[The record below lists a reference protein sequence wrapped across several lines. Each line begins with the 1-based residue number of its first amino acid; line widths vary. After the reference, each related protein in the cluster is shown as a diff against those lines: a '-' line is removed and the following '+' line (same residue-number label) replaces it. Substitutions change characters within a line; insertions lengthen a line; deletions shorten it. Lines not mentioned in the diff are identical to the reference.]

1 MTTIM
6 ISIMPEGIPVDKMDE
21 DDNGSSC
28 PVATHDEEVNDV
40 NKMYAQDEA
49 DYRDVGQDKRRP
61 WRSRNDRCGN
71 CGAYNQTEDMMDCIG
86 DESGGSGYCQIYKF
100 VCSTDYVCDEW
111 IKGGPITGPAEGS
124 ERDIL

>member
-6 ISIMPEGIPVDKMDE
+6 ISIMPEGIPVDKMDGG
-21 DDNGSSC
+21 DDGSSC
-28 PVATHDEEVNDV
+28 PIATHDEEVNDV

-49 DYRDVGQDKRRP
+49 DYRDVEDDSG
-61 WRSRNDRCGN
+61 SDRCGN
-71 CGAYNQTEDMMDCIG
+71 CGAFNQTEDMLDCIG

-100 VCSTDYVCDEW
+100 VCSADYVCDEW

>member
-6 ISIMPEGIPVDKMDE
+6 ISIMPEGIPVDKMGG
-21 DDNGSSC
+21 DDGSSC
-28 PVATHDEEVNDV
+28 PAATHDEEVNDV
-40 NKMYAQDEA
+40 NKMYAQDDA
-49 DYRDVGQDKRRP
+49 DYRDVEQD
-61 WRSRNDRCGN
+61 SRNDRCGN
-71 CGAYNQTEDMMDCIG
+71 CGAYNQTEDMLDCIG

-100 VCSTDYVCDEW
+100 VCSTDYVCDKW